1 MNIRPCFVE
10 INLNAITHNY
20 NVIKELSKKDIIGV
34 VKANAYG
41 HGAIE
46 VSKNLINN
54 GAIML
59 AVATVEEA
67 LELREFF
74 GEIPILILGPVPDYQ
89 KKDCIINNISFIAST
104 VHEIKFISSIAKS
117 VNKNALIHI
126 ALDTGMSRVGYF
138 AHSPNKS
145 SIEDI
150 LKMLDT
156 EFISFEGI
164 FTHFASADESDLTFM
179 YKQYSAFEYIVSQ
192 LQSRGFEFKYI
203 HCQNSAASM
212 VLSSDICNCVR
223 AGIALYGYYPSSDIK
238 ANATLLPA
246 LSWKC
251 RISYIKD
258 VPANTPIGYGSTYIT
273 DTRRKIATLPVGYA
287 DGLRRSLSNN
297 FEVICNNCLVP
308 VVGRIC
314 MDQCMIDVSGI
325 DCEIGDEVYLINNT
339 QTAEKMAKID
349 DTISYEILCGISAR
363 VPRTYVK

>member
-10 INLNAITHNY
+10 INLNAITNNY

-46 VSKNLINN
+46 VSRNLINN
-54 GAIML
+54 GVIML
-59 AVATVEEA
+59 AVATVEES
-67 LELREFF
+67 LELRSVFT
-74 GEIPILILGPVPDYQ
+74 EIPILILGPVPDFQ
-89 KKDCIINNISFIAST
+89 KKDCITNNISFIAST
-104 VHEIKFISSIAKS
+104 IHEIEFISSVAKS

-138 AHSPNKS
+138 AHSPSES
-145 SIEDI
+145 SVEDI
-150 LKMLDT
+150 ANMIDT
-156 EFISFEGI
+156 EFINVEGI
-164 FTHFASADESDLTFM
+164 FTHFASADESDLSFT

-212 VLSSDICNCVR
+212 VLPNDICNCVR
-223 AGIALYGYYPSSDIK
+223 AGISLYGYYPSSDIQV
-238 ANATLLPA
+238 NATLLPA

-251 RISYIKD
+251 RISHIKD
-258 VPANTPIGYGSTYIT
+258 VPAGTPIGYGSTYVT
-273 DTRRKIATLPVGYA
+273 DSNCKIATLPVGYA
-287 DGLRRSLSNN
+287 DGLRRSLSNS
-297 FEVICNNCLVP
+297 FEVICNNGLAP

-314 MDQCMIDVSGI
+314 MDQCMIDVSEI

-339 QTAEKMAKID
+339 QTAEKMAMID
-349 DTISYEILCGISAR
+349 DTISYEILCGISLR
-363 VPRTYVK
+363 VPRVYTK